1 MVELGIKS
9 RQPKSRAH
17 ALNQPFL
24 PPRGIRFGQLE
35 DRNKD
40 IPDKENKN

>member
-1 MVELGIKS
+1 MVGLGIKS

-17 ALNQPFL
+17 ALNKPFL
-24 PPRGIRFGQLE
+24 PPRGISGQLE
-35 DRNKD
+35 DRKKD